1 VDEEGKEKVLLFR
14 VLEVTRAPRDLS
26 GPPPPPAPAPTRA
39 RGWPPPSLSQD
50 GALEPLKPLREVS
63 ITGSGDVEIRW
74 AYDGSAFLMLTTVLF
89 DANNV
94 AARPPAGRAHVRAG
108 RRPL

>member
-1 VDEEGKEKVLLFR
+1 M
-14 VLEVTRAPRDLS
+14 
-26 GPPPPPAPAPTRA
+26 
-39 RGWPPPSLSQD
+39 
-50 GALEPLKPLREVS
+50 
-63 ITGSGDVEIRW
+63 EIRW

-108 RRPL
+108 RWPL